1 VYRLAR
7 PRAGGFFTVCAA
19 ILACLVAACNSSVT
33 GGLNGGVA
41 GGPVGSETLGTG
53 TVKIALI
60 LPLSAPGNAGQIA
73 KAMRNAAELALREF
87 KTANIQ
93 ILVKDDR
100 GSPDGAR
107 AAATQAISEGAEL
120 ILGPLFALSV
130 PAVAGVVKPATIPVI
145 AFSTDASNA
154 QSGVYLLSFLPQT
167 DVERIVRYGASKGKK
182 SFAAIL
188 PSNAYGAVVE
198 AALQKAVSGTGGR
211 VIEIERYDVGDN
223 ASMQAK
229 VNAIAAVAKQGTV
242 DAILM
247 PDGGTAPATLAQLF
261 AAAGVKGD
269 KIKFMGS
276 GQWDDAAVAGEPNL
290 NGAWYPAPDR
300 SGYAAFSQRYQ
311 AAFGQAPFRPATLA
325 YDATSLAAGLSGR
338 FGAERFKD
346 ATLTS
351 SSGFIG
357 LDGAFRLLPSGL
369 NERGL
374 AVYEIEGG
382 GAKIIDPAP
391 KSFAKPGT

>member
-1 VYRLAR
+1 MFRLAR
-7 PRAGGFFTVCAA
+7 PRAGGFFAICAA
-19 ILACLVAACNSSVT
+19 ILACLLAACNSSVT
-33 GGLNGGVA
+33 GGLNTGVPSSA
-41 GGPVGSETLGTG
+41 VGSEVLGTG

-100 GSPDGAR
+100 GNPDGAR
-107 AAATQAISEGAEL
+107 AAATLAISEGAEL
-120 ILGPLFALSV
+120 ILGPLFAQSV
-130 PAVAGVVKPATIPVI
+130 PAVAAVAKPAAIPVI

-167 DVERIVRYGASKGKK
+167 DVERIVRYGASQGRK

-188 PSNAYGAVVE
+188 PTNAYGAVVE
-198 AALQKAVSGTGGR
+198 AALQKTVAGTGGR
-211 VIEIERYDVGDN
+211 VIQIERYDAADPELMKARV
-223 ASMQAK
+223 A
-229 VNAIAAVAKQGTV
+229 AIAAVAKQGTV

-247 PDGGTAPATLAQLF
+247 PDGGTAPAALAQLF
-261 AAAGVKGD
+261 AAAGVSGG

-300 SGYAAFSQRYQ
+300 SGYTALRAAL
-311 AAFGQAPFRPATLA
+311 P
-325 YDATSLAAGLSGR
+325 GR
-338 FGAERFKD
+338 LRHGAV
-346 ATLTS
+346 
-351 SSGFIG
+351 
-357 LDGAFRLLPSGL
+357 PSGDARL
-369 NERGL
+369 
-374 AVYEIEGG
+374 
-382 GAKIIDPAP
+382 
-391 KSFAKPGT
+391 